1 MKEQILQYFYNNH
14 DNQSTV
20 IAKHF
25 GLKSHFVDKIIES
38 DLSKKANYY
47 KDTFD
52 YEKESIR
59 ENKKIMILD
68 EDKNV
73 LGIFESYSAGAK
85 FARIHN
91 TQIAYILRDKDRNT
105 IHHKQQNRTLTYIKL

>member
-25 GLKSHFVDKIIES
+25 GLKRHFVDKIIES

-47 KDTFD
+47 KDTFEYD
-52 YEKESIR
+52 KETIR
-59 ENKKIMILD
+59 ENKKVMMDLPD
-68 EDKNV
+68 GLVDMY
-73 LGIFESYSAGAK
+73 L
-85 FARIHN
+85 
-91 TQIAYILRDKDRNT
+91 
-105 IHHKQQNRTLTYIKL
+105 

>member
-1 MKEQILQYFYNNH
+1 MKDKILEYFYNNH
-14 DNQSTV
+14 NNESTT

-25 GLKSHFVDKIIES
+25 GLKHHFVDKIIES

-47 KDTFD
+47 KETFD
-52 YEKESIR
+52 YSKEKEPH
-59 ENKKIMILD
+59 KKKVMILD

-73 LGIFESYSAGAK
+73 LGVFESYSDGAK

-105 IHHKQQNRTLTYIKL
+105 IYHKKQNRTLTYIKL